1 MHFTLSPLGEDL
13 PCPLDAGVVG
23 RFDDAVRQAQD
34 LLERYPACEA
44 VEIFSGGHF
53 VRELERRPN

>member
-13 PCPLDAGVVG
+13 PCVLDAGVVG
-23 RFDDAVRQAQD
+23 RFDDALREAEV

-44 VEIFSGGHF
+44 VEIFSAGRF
-53 VRELERRPN
+53 VRDVERRPN

>member
-13 PCPLDAGVVG
+13 PYALDAGVVG
-23 RFDDAVRQAQD
+23 RFDDALRHAQD

-44 VEIFSGGHF
+44 VEIFSDGHF
-53 VRELERRPN
+53 VRDVERRPN